1 MPRPRPNVRNIQPT
15 IVQRRTAR
23 SHESSRKPVIN
34 AAIPNANGIVIATKP
49 MYSDGGWIA
58 M

>member
-1 MPRPRPNVRNIQPT
+1 MPRQRPIDRNSHEI

-23 SHESSRKPVIN
+23 SHESSRWPVMS
-34 AAIPNANGIVIATKP
+34 AAIPNANGIVSPTNP
-49 MYSDGGWIA
+49 VYMVGGWIT

>member
-1 MPRPRPNVRNIQPT
+1 MPSVRPNDRNSQPT

-23 SHESSRKPVIN
+23 SHESSRCPVIS
-34 AAIPNANGIVIATKP
+34 AAMPNANGIVIATNP

>member
-1 MPRPRPNVRNIQPT
+1 MPSVRPSDRNSQLT

-23 SHESSRKPVIN
+23 SQESSRWPVMS
-34 AAIPNANGIVIATKP
+34 AAMPKAYGMVIPTKP
-49 MYSDGGWIA
+49 MYRLGGCTT